1 MEHVGDPFEGCRD
14 VFAVGNTALHDRQAI
29 GFRQDAMVAEGA
41 DPGVREVRSGE
52 DAINKGAA
60 DFAGV
65 GMRGCR
71 VVTRLGRNGD
81 KFSGFLG
88 LRWAPRPM

>member
-1 MEHVGDPFEGCRD
+1 MENVGDPSEGCRD

-41 DPGVREVRSGE
+41 DPGVREVRAGE

-60 DFAGV
+60 DFAGRSGNENV
-65 GMRGCR
+65 HGM
-71 VVTRLGRNGD
+71 D
-81 KFSGFLG
+81 
-88 LRWAPRPM
+88 WPRPCQVTPPGEG